1 MYKKL
6 FLCLLLTTNLY
17 PVEQTESDKLSP
29 MVVTAMILGA
39 AIIGLDIYV
48 FVNSDQL
55 EKLISGD
62 EKTVAEVIT
71 KIITIIGAVYTIPK
85 LYPISKEIYEYTFP
99 TEEQRA
105 AKQAD
110 EIAAHE
116 KLKYLKAEEKFFDCL
131 MKHKSGCDKHALGRP
146 HDCEELAQMF
156 IAVGGSEEV
165 ARITHDLKEFWK

>member
-29 MVVTAMILGA
+29 MLVTAMVLGV
-39 AIIGLDIYV
+39 AIISLDIYV

-71 KIITIIGAVYTIPK
+71 KIITIISAVYAIPK
-85 LYPISKEIYEYTFP
+85 LYPMSKEIYEYTFP

-105 AKQAD
+105 AK
-110 EIAAHE
+110 ETSIIAAT
-116 KLKYLKAEEKFFDCL
+116 ANIKFYEARVKFRDCL
-131 MKHKSGCDKHALGRP
+131 MKHKSGCEKNALGRP
-146 HDCEELAQMF
+146 DDCEGLAQAF
-156 IAVGGSEEV
+156 IACGGAEEV
-165 ARITHDLKEFWK
+165 DRMTEGFKKFWK